1 MIRADAT
8 GLKKSLCTGM
18 GAQRPRGEYTAYAFR
33 VLRRDGEEAPIAVSR
48 RRHRV
53 RRISP
58 PRRHADDDVRI
69 SRRDAKDVQ
78 PGVGYFIYARRAG
91 TARPVLWHCT
101 RFDGR

>member
-58 PRRHADDDVRI
+58 HRRHADDDVRI

>member
-1 MIRADAT
+1 MGNIRPIPSEFSD
-8 GLKKSLCTGM
+8 GMEKKRLSLQ
-18 GAQRPRGEYTAYAFR
+18 AEDDIVYAEYLARRP
-33 VLRRDGEEAPIAVSR
+33 R
-48 RRHRV
+48 RRH
-53 RRISP
+53 
-58 PRRHADDDVRI
+58 AEDDVRI